1 MAFRAVAPRPA
12 GMQTPQRQ
20 VVGVKPALVTSSGGA
35 ARGTPSKAA
44 PSTPTVTDSPGNWRH
59 PRMDEITRRRAATVF
74 TETNLKTFVY
84 NILALV
90 AVYLLGHAS
99 GVPFT
104 QLRRFGHSI
113 IPQQYSSMLATVINT
128 VLVLNMVRSL
138 LPLFRKPDT
147 LSDIPLTPSQRKL
160 LGLPTLK
167 SSATPNA
174 VYTTP
179 PRYTRTPSV
188 SGSAASIAAATHGSG
203 NSTEASFSKSFT
215 GSPISGSPLFPKTR
229 PANSGV
235 SSGSRPGSPFSPTSP
250 FQTAR
255 KASFGSPG
263 TLGGSTGAA
272 PNAGSLFSDSTMSS
286 LPGTPSPT
294 GKRLSMG
301 LNNKWLYEKGR
312 RSSSGTR
319 LY

>member
-1 MAFRAVAPRPA
+1 MSFRV
-12 GMQTPQRQ
+12 QTPQR
-20 VVGVKPALVTSSGGA
+20 VVAGAKPMAAAGA
-35 ARGTPSKAA
+35 ATTTPVKAA
-44 PSTPTVTDSPGNWRH
+44 PATPNITDSPGNWRH

-74 TETNLKTFVY
+74 TEANLKTFVY
-84 NILALV
+84 NAVALAAVFLV
-90 AVYLLGHAS
+90 GNGS
-99 GVPFT
+99 GTPFV
-104 QLRRFGHSI
+104 QLRRLAHTLA
-113 IPQQYSSMLATVINT
+113 PQQHNDLLVLIINA
-128 VLVLNMVRSL
+128 VLVINMVRSL

-160 LGLPTLK
+160 LGLPSIK
-167 SSATPNA
+167 ASSAPNA

-179 PRYTRTPSV
+179 PRYARTPSV
-188 SGSAASIAAATHGSG
+188 SGSAASIAAATRGSGSGSGSGSG
-203 NSTEASFSKSFT
+203 NDTTTSFSKSFT
-215 GSPISGSPLFPKTR
+215 GSPISGSPLFPKAR
-229 PANSGV
+229 PANGGV
-235 SSGSRPGSPFSPTSP
+235 ANGSGSPFSPTSP
-250 FQTAR
+250 FQSTR

-263 TLGGSTGAA
+263 TLGGSTPGAQGA
-272 PNAGSLFSDSTMSS
+272 SNSLFSDSTMSS

>member
-12 GMQTPQRQ
+12 QGMQTPQRA
-20 VVGVKPALVTSSGGA
+20 VAGVKPVAATGA
-35 ARGTPSKAA
+35 GKATPVKAA
-44 PSTPTVTDSPGNWRH
+44 PTTPNITDSPGNWRH

-74 TETNLKTFVY
+74 TEANLKTFIY
-84 NILALV
+84 NAVALAVVFLV
-90 AVYLLGHAS
+90 GNAS
-99 GVPFT
+99 GTPFV
-104 QLRRFGHSI
+104 QLRRLAHTFA
-113 IPQQYSSMLATVINT
+113 PQQHSSLLVMIINAVLVIN
-128 VLVLNMVRSL
+128 MARSL

-147 LSDIPLTPSQRKL
+147 LSDIPLTPGQRKL

-167 SSATPNA
+167 TPGTPNA

-188 SGSAASIAAATHGSG
+188 SGSAASMTGATRGSG
-203 NSTEASFSKSFT
+203 SVNDSSFSKSFT
-215 GSPISGSPLFPKTR
+215 GSPISGSPLFPKAR
-229 PANSGV
+229 PANGGV
-235 SSGSRPGSPFSPTSP
+235 TNGSGSPFSPTSP
-250 FQTAR
+250 FQNNR

-263 TLGGSTGAA
+263 TLGGSTPSGA
-272 PNAGSLFSDSTMSS
+272 PGTAGSLFSDSTMSS

>member
-1 MAFRAVAPRPA
+1 MAFRAVATQSQ

-20 VVGVKPALVTSSGGA
+20 VAATAAGGA
-35 ARGTPSKAA
+35 AAKATPSRAA
-44 PSTPTVTDSPGNWRH
+44 PSTPILTDSPGNWRH

-84 NILALV
+84 NVLALV
-90 AVYLLGHAS
+90 VVFLVGNAS
-99 GVPFT
+99 GMPFT
-104 QLRRFGHSI
+104 QLRRF
-113 IPQQYSSMLATVINT
+113 LLVTVINT
-128 VLVLNMVRSL
+128 ALLINMARSL

-147 LSDIPLTPSQRKL
+147 ISDIPLTPGQRKL
-160 LGLPTLK
+160 LGLPALK
-167 SSATPNA
+167 TSATPNA

-203 NSTEASFSKSFT
+203 KSTEASFSKSFT
-215 GSPISGSPLFPKTR
+215 GSPISGSPLFAKAR
-229 PANSGV
+229 PANGGP
-235 SSGSRPGSPFSPTSP
+235 SSGSRSGSPFSPSSP
-250 FQTAR
+250 FQNTR

-263 TLGGSTGAA
+263 TLGGSANVA
-272 PNAGSLFSDSTMSS
+272 PGAGSLFSDSAMSS
-286 LPGTPSPT
+286 IPGTPSPT

-312 RSSSGTR
+312 RTSGGSR